1 MSRPLWAPWRVEY
14 IRGEKEE
21 GCFLCRMFAESTDRE
36 NLILLRGEFCAVLM
50 NRFPYNSGHL
60 MIAPY
65 RHIAGIDELTPDE
78 SIEMDLLTARSI
90 SVLREVMDPQ
100 GFNVGINLGQ
110 AAGAGLEDHLHRHLV
125 PRWVGDTNFMPVMSD
140 TRVVPEALLET
151 YDLLVT
157 NVEAGRS
164 APG

>member
-21 GCFLCRMFAESTDRE
+21 GCFLCRMFVENADRE
-36 NLILLRGEFCAVLM
+36 NLILFRGTTCAVLM

-60 MIAPY
+60 MVAPF
-65 RHIAGIDELTPDE
+65 RHIAELDDRTPE
-78 SIEMDLLTARSI
+78 EILEMETLTAQAVT
-90 SVLREVMDPQ
+90 VLRKVMDPQ
-100 GFNVGINLGQ
+100 GFNIGINLGG
-110 AAGAGLEDHLHRHLV
+110 AAGAGLEDHLHQHIV

-151 YDLLVT
+151 YDLLVE
-157 NVEAGRS
+157 NF
-164 APG
+164 